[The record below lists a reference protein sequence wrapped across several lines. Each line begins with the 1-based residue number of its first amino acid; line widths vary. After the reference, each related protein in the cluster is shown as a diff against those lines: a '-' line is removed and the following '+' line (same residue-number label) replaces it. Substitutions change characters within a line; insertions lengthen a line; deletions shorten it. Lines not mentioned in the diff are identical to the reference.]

1 MADPSSFL
9 SSAKEQEMQK
19 KKKDYAKLAD
29 EP

>member
-9 SSAKEQEMQK
+9 LSAKEQETQK